1 MIIDN
6 ITLKVIGLTRVDVN
20 KKTNDPY
27 QIWEL
32 AYNGEILNLV
42 FKPKLNPNV
51 SLTPNS
57 IINCSVDLLFK
68 KSIKQL
74 EKGPFAVYS
83 YYGSFYN
90 VIVKHQGIGKI
101 DLYNINP
108 QSQPTYSTPPTP
120 TPTPNYG
127 THQYQFKQPTP
138 TPTVNVQPQPMDGTA
153 NQVVQPNPTAQEVSD
168 DELPDWIND
177 IPQGEI

>member
-6 ITLKVIGLTRVDVN
+6 ITLKVLGLAKADVN
-20 KKTNDPY
+20 KKTNEPY
-27 QIWEL
+27 QMWEL

-42 FKPKLNPNV
+42 FKPKLNPNI

-57 IINCSVDLLFK
+57 IINCSLDLLFK

-108 QSQPTYSTPPTP
+108 QPQPQPTYS

-127 THQYQFKQPTP
+127 THQYQFKQPQP
-138 TPTVNVQPQPMDGTA
+138 TPPTPQ
-153 NQVVQPNPTAQEVSD
+153 VEQPNPTQEVSD

>member
-6 ITLKVIGLTRVDVN
+6 ITLKVLGLTKVDVN
-20 KKTNDPY
+20 KKTNEPY
-27 QIWEL
+27 QMWEL

-42 FKPKLNPNV
+42 FKPKLNPNI

-57 IINCSVDLLFK
+57 IINCSLDLLFK

-108 QSQPTYSTPPTP
+108 QPQPQPTYS

-127 THQYQFKQPTP
+127 THQYQFKQPQP
-138 TPTVNVQPQPMDGTA
+138 TPPTPQ
-153 NQVVQPNPTAQEVSD
+153 VEQPNPTQEVSD

>member
-6 ITLKVIGLTRVDVN
+6 ITLKVLGLTKADVN
-20 KKTNDPY
+20 KKTNEPY
-27 QIWEL
+27 QMWEL

-42 FKPKLNPNV
+42 FKPKLNPNI

-57 IINCSVDLLFK
+57 IINCSLDLLFK

-108 QSQPTYSTPPTP
+108 QPQPQPTPPTP
-120 TPTPNYG
+120 
-127 THQYQFKQPTP
+127 
-138 TPTVNVQPQPMDGTA
+138 
-153 NQVVQPNPTAQEVSD
+153 QVEQPNPTQEVSD

>member
-1 MIIDN
+1 MTIDN
-6 ITLKVIGLTRVDVN
+6 ITLKIIGLIRSDVN
-20 KKTNDPY
+20 KKTNEPY
-27 QIWEL
+27 QIWEV
-32 AYNGEILNLV
+32 AYNGEILSLI
-42 FKPKLNPNV
+42 FKPKLNPKI

-57 IINCSVDLLFK
+57 IINCSLDLLFK

-90 VIVKHQGIGKI
+90 VIIKHQGIGKM

-108 QSQPTYSTPPTP
+108 QPTP
-120 TPTPNYG
+120 TPTPTPTARTY
-127 THQYQFKQPTP
+127 QYPFKQP
-138 TPTVNVQPQPMDGTA
+138 QPPMNGTTSE
-153 NQVVQPNPTAQEVSD
+153 VVQPNPTQEVVD
-168 DELPDWIND
+168 DELPDWMND

>member
-6 ITLKVIGLTRVDVN
+6 ITLKVLGLTKVDVN
-20 KKTNDPY
+20 KKTNEPY
-27 QIWEL
+27 QMWEL

-42 FKPKLNPNV
+42 FKPKLNPNI

-57 IINCSVDLLFK
+57 IINCSLDLLFK

-108 QSQPTYSTPPTP
+108 QPQPTYSTP

-127 THQYQFKQPTP
+127 THQYQFKQPQP
-138 TPTVNVQPQPMDGTA
+138 TPPTPQ
-153 NQVVQPNPTAQEVSD
+153 VEQPNPTQEVSD